1 MQARSQQG
9 LTLIGWLLSVGTIL
23 VFAWT
28 GMRLFE
34 IHYEHLKIKSAL
46 EMLKEV
52 KYITDAVHNDEEGIR
67 KRLRDK
73 LYADSVD
80 QKSLD
85 HYEKLFKIENREGE
99 IQVSIDYEIR
109 RALFGRY
116 DLLGR
121 YRDEVVIKAR

>member
-1 MQARSQQG
+1 M
-9 LTLIGWLLSVGTIL
+9 
-23 VFAWT
+23 FAWF
-28 GMRLFE
+28 GIRLFE

-46 EMLKEV
+46 EMLKDV

-73 LYADSVD
+73 LYADSVE
-80 QKSLD
+80 QKALD

-109 RALFGRY
+109 RSFFGRY
-116 DLLGR
+116 ELLGR